1 MNWIFLCDLLFLTVL
16 FVCALCDLRS
26 RRIPDLFC
34 MCIIAPVLWKTLVT
48 HLYMEA
54 AAGAAAAL
62 LITGIPY
69 VLKHSLGGGD
79 VKLTT
84 AAGLYLGIKHT
95 LAMLCFSFLLCAG
108 TACILMLLI
117 RKKVKT
123 MPLAPFIFAGT
134 IPLVLSGYL
143 P

>member
-1 MNWIFLCDLLFLTVL
+1 MNWKILCDLLFLTAL
-16 FVCALCDLRS
+16 FVCAVCDLRS
-26 RRIPDLFC
+26 RRIPNLFC
-34 MCIIAPVLWKTLVT
+34 LCIIAPVLWKMLIT
-48 HLYMEA
+48 HLLTEA

-69 VLKHSLGGGD
+69 VKHALGGGD

-84 AAGLYLGIKHT
+84 AAGLYLGVRQA
-95 LAMLCFSFLLCAG
+95 LAMLCFSFILCAG
-108 TACILMLLI
+108 AAGILMVCKRQKI
-117 RKKVKT
+117 KT

-134 IPLVLSGYL
+134 IPLLLSGYL